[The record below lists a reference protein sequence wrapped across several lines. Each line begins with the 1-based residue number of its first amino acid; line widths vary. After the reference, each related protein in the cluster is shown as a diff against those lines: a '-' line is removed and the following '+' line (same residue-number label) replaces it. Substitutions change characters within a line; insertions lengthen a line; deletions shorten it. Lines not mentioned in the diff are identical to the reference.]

1 MIRLS
6 DAFLLSGVSPV
17 ESWGDSVFSSICS
30 DSRKVKP
37 GCLFVVMPSIGSDT
51 SIYIES
57 AMAKGADCVLVFEE
71 KAKLKA
77 SDLGIPGAQIGS
89 TEAEFHEAVGKICRE
104 FYSDPTLDMR
114 IIGVT
119 GTNGKTTVAWLL
131 KQALNNLDR
140 PATYL
145 GTLGYQFIDE
155 LEQLSNTTLFPVDL
169 WAKLAEARDDGCTD
183 LVMEVSSHA
192 LDQGRVSA
200 VQFDMG
206 VFTNLSQDHLD
217 YHHTME
223 DYVKAKKRL
232 FIDLPMANDK
242 AFAAVINADDE
253 TGARWIQEWTDQDVS
268 LSPPFLSFGFQA
280 GSLRGNVVNVSY
292 EGLAIEVAYAGK
304 TSLLQASVGGSFN
317 LENCMAVLATLLA
330 MGVELEAACGALMEL
345 KPAPGRFETIIN
357 PLGIGIIV
365 DYAHTED
372 ALQKLLSS
380 ARDLGEGRVISVFGC
395 GGDRDRTKRPKM
407 AYASTELADMT
418 IFTLDN
424 PRTEDPEQIFSDL
437 MSGAIEGRYQRV
449 DDRKDA
455 IRQAITMANKG
466 DLVVIAGKG
475 HETTQVIGREKF
487 PCDDRLMAREVI
499 LEIAEAMGRG
509 V

>member
-1 MIRLS
+1 
-6 DAFLLSGVSPV
+6 
-17 ESWGDSVFSSICS
+17 
-30 DSRKVKP
+30 
-37 GCLFVVMPSIGSDT
+37 
-51 SIYIES
+51 
-57 AMAKGADCVLVFEE
+57 
-71 KAKLKA
+71 
-77 SDLGIPGAQIGS
+77 
-89 TEAEFHEAVGKICRE
+89 
-104 FYSDPTLDMR
+104 
-114 IIGVT
+114 
-119 GTNGKTTVAWLL
+119 
-131 KQALNNLDR
+131 
-140 PATYL
+140 
-145 GTLGYQFIDE
+145 
-155 LEQLSNTTLFPVDL
+155 
-169 WAKLAEARDDGCTD
+169 
-183 LVMEVSSHA
+183 
-192 LDQGRVSA
+192 
-200 VQFDMG
+200 MG

-223 DYVKAKKRL
+223 DYSKAKKRL

-455 IRQAITMANKG
+455 IRQAIRMANKG